1 MNRKHRRD
9 DVGADSRD
17 ERARLQ
23 MRVQELEHDKRR
35 LEIRCAGLESEI
47 DDLKAERACL
57 RAAAE
62 QRGPSEHK
70 SEKS

>member
-1 MNRKHRRD
+1 MSRKRHSTARD
-9 DVGADSRD
+9 DVGADSAS

-23 MRVQELEHDKRR
+23 MRVQELEHQKRL
-35 LEIRCAGLESEI
+35 LEIRCAGLESEV

-62 QRGPSEHK
+62 KERSK
-70 SEKS
+70 S

>member
-1 MNRKHRRD
+1 MRN
-9 DVGADSRD
+9 DVGADSVS

-23 MRVQELEHDKRR
+23 MRIQELEHQKRL

-62 QRGPSEHK
+62 RRD
-70 SEKS
+70 EKAV